1 MINASATFTD
11 ISNFLTASAADPR
24 LPSSIYLQNKAAIIY
39 VVGCYT
45 EDGHSQCSFL
55 VTRLYSPQGL
65 GSIVTVLVDVQ
76 LDKDT
81 ELSAKQC
88 SKIKCDLLFKE
99 EDLRRLYS

>member
-1 MINASATFTD
+1 MFV
-11 ISNFLTASAADPR
+11 
-24 LPSSIYLQNKAAIIY
+24 SSDKM
-39 VVGCYT
+39 
-45 EDGHSQCSFL
+45 
-55 VTRLYSPQGL
+55 YSPQGL
-65 GSIVTVLVDVQ
+65 GSLVRVLVDVQ